1 MKINRNYIYFLP
13 FLLDFV
19 VLGLFLIFPQF
30 DFFNMDYESNFPTM
44 YQGIKLFTVA
54 TLAFNILIL
63 IKLSG
68 KLTKRKAIVFSGFLL
83 GFMFLAVDELGQI
96 HDNIQKHLD
105 QMLPVLK
112 NLFGIAQSGGYN
124 SSPWLIYYIPVMIAA
139 LIFFIFMIKE
149 IKNNRLLLFL
159 SFFFFS
165 SVIVLEFISSHST
178 YFLYH
183 QSYVTLITFE
193 EMSEQLGASFMLL
206 FMLKAFNQQY
216 DLLKCP
222 K

>member
-68 KLTKRKAIVFSGFLL
+68 KLTKRNAIVFSGFLL

-112 NLFGIAQSGGYN
+112 NLFGIAQSSGYD
-124 SSPWLIYYIPVMIAA
+124 SSPWLIYYIPIMIAA
-139 LIFFIFMIKE
+139 LIFFVFMIKE
-149 IKNNRLLLFL
+149 IRSNRLFLFL

-178 YFLYH
+178 YFLH
-183 QSYVTLITFE
+183 RQDYVTLITFE

-206 FMLKAFNQQY
+206 FTLKTFNQQY
-216 DLLKCP
+216 DLQKCQ

>member
-1 MKINRNYIYFLP
+1 
-13 FLLDFV
+13 
-19 VLGLFLIFPQF
+19 
-30 DFFNMDYESNFPTM
+30 MDYESNFPTM
-44 YQGIKLFTVA
+44 YQGIKLFSIA
-54 TLAFNILIL
+54 ILAFNILVI
-63 IKLSG
+63 IKHLG
-68 KLTKRKAIVFSGFLL
+68 KLTKRNAIVFSGFLL

-96 HDNIQKHLD
+96 HDNIQRHLD
-105 QMLPVLK
+105 QIFPALK
-112 NLFGIAQSGGYN
+112 NLFSTAQNSGYN

-165 SVIVLEFISSHST
+165 SVIVLELISSHST

-206 FMLKAFNQQY
+206 FMLKTFKQQY